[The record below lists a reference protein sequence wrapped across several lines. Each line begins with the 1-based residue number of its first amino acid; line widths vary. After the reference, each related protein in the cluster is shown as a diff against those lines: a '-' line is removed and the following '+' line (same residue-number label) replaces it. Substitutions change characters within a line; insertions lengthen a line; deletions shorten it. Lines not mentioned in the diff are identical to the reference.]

1 MDVASPVMSIDGLA
15 TSLSKMV
22 MEALEGLPTLYP
34 VPDNSLAVIVPFG
47 SSTLSSSV
55 PKINQATVRPG
66 PSPMLFTGV
75 AVRNDVPP
83 VARRLIST
91 WAEGALLAVNR
102 K

>member
-1 MDVASPVMSIDGLA
+1 MSIDGELA
-15 TSLSKMV
+15 RSLSRIV
-22 MEALEGLPTLYP
+22 IVALEGLPTLYP
-34 VPDNSLAVIVPFG
+34 VPDNILVVIVPFG

-55 PKINQATVRPG
+55 PKISQATVSPG

-75 AVRNDVPP
+75 AVKNDDPP
-83 VARRLIST
+83 VARRFIST